1 MNNAIVKIWEGTKDG
16 IKWFLIQA
24 GVLLAISL
32 LYYLGLYCYSLFS
45 GIGFREVLMSYP
57 LLGRAGAYN
66 WRTGLCL
73 AIPIYSLLF
82 GWWHAFFTKKSQR
95 WTYVFPWLLLMVLL
109 YLHVAHER
117 DWAFQIITVDEYMLA
132 GWMAPVL
139 GILSHSILKRT
150 KAGLDL
156 DGIV

>member
-45 GIGFREVLMSYP
+45 GIGFREFLMSYP

-82 GWWHAFFTKKSQR
+82 GWWHDFFTKKSQR
-95 WTYVFPWLLLMVLL
+95 WTYVFPWLLLMVLFF
-109 YLHVAHER
+109 LHVAHER
-117 DWAFQIITVDEYMLA
+117 DWAFQIITLDEYMLA
-132 GWMAPVL
+132 GWMAPFY
-139 GILSHSILKRT
+139 GIIVNGIVISIR
-150 KAGLDL
+150 LDL
-156 DGIV
+156 

>member
-1 MNNAIVKIWEGTKDG
+1 MNNAIVNIWEGTKDG

-32 LYYLGLYCYSLFS
+32 LYCLELYCYSLFS

-73 AIPIYSLLF
+73 SIPIYSLLF
-82 GWWHAFFTKKSQR
+82 GWWHAFFPKKEQW
-95 WTYVFPWLLLMVLL
+95 WTYVFPWLLLLVLF
-109 YLHVAHER
+109 YLHVAKER
-117 DWAFQIITVDEYMLA
+117 DWYFQIITVDEYMLA
-132 GWMAPVL
+132 GWLAPVM
-139 GILSHSILKRT
+139 
-150 KAGLDL
+150 
-156 DGIV
+156 GIVLHFLCKRAR

>member
-1 MNNAIVKIWEGTKDG
+1 
-16 IKWFLIQA
+16 
-24 GVLLAISL
+24 
-32 LYYLGLYCYSLFS
+32 
-45 GIGFREVLMSYP
+45 MSYP

-95 WTYVFPWLLLMVLL
+95 WTYVFPWLLLMVLF

-117 DWAFQIITVDEYMLA
+117 DWAFQIIMVDEYLLA
-132 GWMAPVL
+132 GWSAPVI
-139 GILSHSILKRT
+139 GIILHVLCKRT
-150 KAGLDL
+150 KWDHFWLIGNSPWENCWLTEDL
-156 DGIV
+156 ADPIYEKGQVSDAIELCSEGFEPFGILRLFYTLW

>member
-1 MNNAIVKIWEGTKDG
+1 MPTTLSKLWKGTKDG

-66 WRTGLCL
+66 WRTGLCF

-82 GWWHAFFTKKSQR
+82 GWWHAFFPKKEQW
-95 WTYVFPWLLLMVLL
+95 WTYVFPWLLLLVLF
-109 YLHVAHER
+109 YLHVAQER
-117 DWAFQIITVDEYMLA
+117 DWYFQIITVDEYMLA
-132 GWMAPVL
+132 GWLAPVI
-139 GILSHSILKRT
+139 GIILHVLCMCAK
-150 KAGLDL
+150 
-156 DGIV
+156 

>member
-1 MNNAIVKIWEGTKDG
+1 MNNAIVNIWDGTKDG

-132 GWMAPVL
+132 GWLAPVF
-139 GILSHSILKRT
+139 GIILHSHIIAKDSRP
-150 KAGLDL
+150 
-156 DGIV
+156 

>member
-1 MNNAIVKIWEGTKDG
+1 MNNAIVKIWKGTKDG

-24 GVLLAISL
+24 AVLIAISI
-32 LYYLGLYCYSLFS
+32 LYYLGFFCYSLIS

-82 GWWHAFFTKKSQR
+82 GWWHAFFTKKSQW
-95 WTYVFPWLLLMVLL
+95 WTFVFPWLLLMALF

-117 DWAFQIITVDEYMLA
+117 DWAFQIIKVDEYMLA
-132 GWMAPVL
+132 GWLAPLFGLVL
-139 GILSHSILKRT
+139 HCLLK
-150 KAGLDL
+150 
-156 DGIV
+156 IVRSPKVWQK

>member
-1 MNNAIVKIWEGTKDG
+1 MNNAIVKIWKGTEDG

-24 GVLLAISL
+24 AVLIAISI
-32 LYYLGLYCYSLFS
+32 LYYLGLFCYSLIS

-95 WTYVFPWLLLMVLL
+95 WTYVFPWLLLLAIF

-117 DWAFQIITVDEYMLA
+117 DWAFQIITIDEYMLA
-132 GWMAPVL
+132 GWTAPVI
-139 GILSHSILKRT
+139 GIILHVLCKRT
-150 KAGLDL
+150 K
-156 DGIV
+156 

>member
-1 MNNAIVKIWEGTKDG
+1 MNNAIVKIWEGTKGG

-32 LYYLGLYCYSLFS
+32 LYDLGLYCYSLFS
-45 GIGFREVLMSYP
+45 GIGFREVLLSYP

-66 WRTGLCL
+66 WCTGLCL

-82 GWWHAFFTKKSQR
+82 GWWHAFFTKKSQW
-95 WTYVFPWLLLMVLL
+95 WTFVFPWLLLMVLF

-132 GWMAPVL
+132 GWLAPVM
-139 GILSHSILKRT
+139 
-150 KAGLDL
+150 
-156 DGIV
+156 GIVLHFLCKRAR

>member
-24 GVLLAISL
+24 CVLLAISL

-95 WTYVFPWLLLMVLL
+95 WTFPEKRL
-109 YLHVAHER
+109 YLN
-117 DWAFQIITVDEYMLA
+117 
-132 GWMAPVL
+132 P
-139 GILSHSILKRT
+139 
-150 KAGLDL
+150 
-156 DGIV
+156 

>member
-1 MNNAIVKIWEGTKDG
+1 MNNAIVNIWDGTKDG

-57 LLGRAGAYN
+57 LLGRAGAYD

-82 GWWHAFFTKKSQR
+82 GWWHAFFPKKEQ
-95 WTYVFPWLLLMVLL
+95 WWAYVFPWLLLLVLF
-109 YLHVAHER
+109 YLHVAQER
-117 DWAFQIITVDEYMLA
+117 DWYFQIITVDEYMLA
-132 GWMAPVL
+132 GWLAPVM
-139 GILSHSILKRT
+139 GIILHVLCKRA
-150 KAGLDL
+150 K
-156 DGIV
+156 

>member
-1 MNNAIVKIWEGTKDG
+1 MKLARYNMSTTLSKFWKGTKDG

-45 GIGFREVLMSYP
+45 GIEFREVLMSYP
-57 LLGRAGAYN
+57 LLCRTGAYN

-95 WTYVFPWLLLMVLL
+95 WTYVFPWLLLLVLF
-109 YLHVAHER
+109 YLHVAQER
-117 DWAFQIITVDEYMLA
+117 DWYFQVITVDEYMLA
-132 GWMAPVL
+132 GWLAPVM
-139 GILSHSILKRT
+139 GIILHVLCKRA
-150 KAGLDL
+150 K
-156 DGIV
+156 

>member
-82 GWWHAFFTKKSQR
+82 GWWHAFFTKKSQW
-95 WTYVFPWLLLMVLL
+95 WTFVFPWLLLMVLF

-117 DWAFQIITVDEYMLA
+117 DWAFQIITVDYYMLA
-132 GWMAPVL
+132 GWLAPAF
-139 GILSHSILKRT
+139 GAIIQCFCKR
-150 KAGLDL
+150 G
-156 DGIV
+156 

>member
-1 MNNAIVKIWEGTKDG
+1 MSTTLSKFWKGTKDG
-16 IKWFLIQA
+16 IKWFLIQT

-45 GIGFREVLMSYP
+45 GIEFREVLMSYP

-95 WTYVFPWLLLMVLL
+95 WTYVFPWLLLMAIF

-117 DWAFQIITVDEYMLA
+117 DWAFQIITIDEYMLA
-132 GWMAPVL
+132 GWVAPVY
-139 GILSHSILKRT
+139 GIIVQVLKRAFR
-150 KAGLDL
+150 KH
-156 DGIV
+156 

>member
-1 MNNAIVKIWEGTKDG
+1 MNNEIVNIWEGTKDG

-45 GIGFREVLMSYP
+45 DIGFREVLMSYP

-82 GWWHAFFTKKSQR
+82 GWWHAFSTKKSQR
-95 WTYVFPWLLLMVLL
+95 WTYVFPWLLLMVLF

-132 GWMAPVL
+132 GWLAPMF
-139 GILSHSILKRT
+139 GIAAQIFVSGKHM
-150 KAGLDL
+150 
-156 DGIV
+156 V